1 MKFSDV
7 DIDLDEF
14 TVKELKKFI
23 RAGID
28 YINEMYKYNESR
40 EIKFKKPQ
48 QNFFDEIESMTTR
61 GRFGNKLGYGLNM
74 RKADLLDK
82 AENIRRFMRLSRD
95 YDEEK
100 INKAY
105 EKYKHTVGDD
115 ITEEEYAK
123 IVNIYGGL
131 GADVT
136 EKFGS
141 TNVVSL
147 IKTYTNVESYKLV
160 SIIYKAVRN
169 PSNITQYDFLSDVK
183 EKVKAYVNEMN
194 KKK

>member
-23 RAGID
+23 RSGID
-28 YINEMYKYNESR
+28 YINEMYKYIESK

-61 GRFGNKLGYGLNM
+61 GRLGNKLGYGLNM

-105 EKYKHTVGDD
+105 ETFKNRVGED
-115 ITEEEYAK
+115 ITEEEYGK
-123 IVNIYGGL
+123 IVNVYAGL
-131 GADVT
+131 GGDVL

-169 PSNITQYDFLSDVK
+169 PSNITQYDFVYDVK
-183 EKVKAYVNEMN
+183 EKVKKYINEMN